1 MKERRKILGLAR
13 KGTLLLTELGFF
25 VGKVDL
31 SLKLHKKHLKIYDL
45 KALQE
50 RKERKEKKKKKN
62 NSPIVSCFKLLLFDI
77 LTQERPL
84 WQLPLQ
90 QAGELQSKLLPYG

>member
-13 KGTLLLTELGFF
+13 KGTLFLTELGLF

-50 RKERKEKKKKKN
+50 RKERKEKKKRK
-62 NSPIVSCFKLLLFDI
+62 IIAQLFPALNCCS
-77 LTQERPL
+77 LTF
-84 WQLPLQ
+84 
-90 QAGELQSKLLPYG
+90 

>member
-13 KGTLLLTELGFF
+13 KGTLFLTELGLF

-50 RKERKEKKKKKN
+50 RKERRKKN